1 MRCIMIG
8 YIGKRIFWSLV
19 IVLGILTLTFI
30 IIHLAPG
37 DPASIYIR
45 PEIDAKT
52 VATIRR
58 QMGLEKPLLQQYI
71 IWLKEFTT
79 GNFGISFSHKRAV
92 SSVIGEATWNTL
104 QLTVIVFVFQLIVGV
119 CLGMYAAIRHN
130 TRSDQSIN
138 SLLLFFYSLP
148 GFWLALMLIS
158 LFSLKLGW
166 LPSGQMKSIILTG
179 GIVQQVFDRIKHLIL
194 PAFILSLPFIAI
206 TTRFVRG
213 SLLDVLGQD
222 YIRTARAYGLPRNK
236 ILFLYALKNALL
248 PLVTLLGLYL
258 PFLLGGSVIIENVFA
273 WPGMGRVTVNA
284 IFAHDFPL
292 ILATNFI
299 AALTI
304 VIGNL
309 ISDILYFYV
318 DPRIRMGG
326 IG

>member
-1 MRCIMIG
+1 MVRL
-8 YIGKRIFWSLV
+8 IGKRIFWSLV
-19 IVLGILTLTFI
+19 IVLGVLSLTFI

-52 VATIRR
+52 VETIRR
-58 QMGLEKPLLQQYI
+58 QMGLEKPLWQQYFL
-71 IWLKEFTT
+71 WLKEFVT
-79 GNFGISFSHKRAV
+79 GNFGVSFSHKRVV
-92 SSVIGEATWNTL
+92 SSVIGEATRNTL
-104 QLTVIVFVFQLIVGV
+104 QLTSIVFIFQLIVGV
-119 CLGMYAAIRHN
+119 CLGVCAAVRQN
-130 TRSDQSIN
+130 TRTDHGIN
-138 SLLLFFYSLP
+138 SLLLFFYSMP

-179 GIVQQVFDRIKHLIL
+179 GFLPQFFDRVEHLIL
-194 PAFILSLPFIAI
+194 PVFILSLPFIAI

-213 SLLDVLGQD
+213 SLLEILGQD

-236 ILFLYALKNALL
+236 ILFQYALKNALL

-258 PFLLGGSVIIENVFA
+258 PFLLGGSVIIENIFA
-273 WPGMGRVTVNA
+273 WPGMGRITVNA
-284 IFAHDFPL
+284 IFSHDYPL

-318 DPRIRMGG
+318 DPRIRMEGLS
-326 IG
+326 